1 MSQVFATL
9 ADERG
14 VLRLSGPDTRD
25 FLQGI
30 VSNDVYKASPSRA
43 LWAAFLTPQGKYL
56 HDFFLL
62 DEGEALLL
70 EGDAARLPDLAK
82 RLRPYKLRSKVEIAL
97 PEPAPVVALL
107 WGEGVAE
114 ALGLPNEAGA
124 AGPLG
129 DGLVFLDPRVP
140 EAGAR
145 AILPAA
151 TAEAT
156 LRDAGFAPGE
166 RSDHERL
173 RIALGLPDGARD
185 MEPEKA
191 ILLENGFDELA
202 GVDWQK
208 GCWLGQELTARTKYR
223 GLVKKRLLPVRFDG
237 PAPAPGTAVTR
248 DGREVG
254 EIRSL
259 AGDRALALLRLEA
272 LEGPLAAGD
281 ALLAVER
288 PDWVRLQAEEKAG

>member
-1 MSQVFATL
+1 MSQVFATV
-9 ADERG
+9 AGERG
-14 VLRLSGPDTRD
+14 ILRLSGPDTRD

-30 VSNDVYKASPSRA
+30 LSNDVHKASPSHA

-56 HDFFLL
+56 HDFFLV

-70 EGDAARLPDLAK
+70 EGEAERLPDLTK
-82 RLRPYKLRSKVEIAL
+82 RLRPYKLRSKVEIGL
-97 PEPAPVVALL
+97 PEPSPVVALL

-114 ALGLPNEAGA
+114 ILGLPREAGA
-124 AGPLG
+124 TGRFGEGVA
-129 DGLVFLDPRVP
+129 FLDPRLP

-166 RSDHERL
+166 RAEHERL

-223 GLVKKRLLPVRFDG
+223 GLVKKRLLPVRFEG
-237 PAPAPGTAVTR
+237 PAPPPGTPVTR

-254 EIRSL
+254 EIRSQ

-272 LEGPLAAGD
+272 LEGPLTAGEAA
-281 ALLAVER
+281 LSVER
-288 PDWVRLQAEEKAG
+288 PAWLRLQAEEKAG